1 MRKRKRSL
9 TVNIILIF
17 LIFNIL
23 SVMIFTVYMQ
33 KSSQNGAMKYAQSSL
48 LEMTKEKGNLLA
60 ITFDRIQNR
69 AEVMGVYMEEALSQ
83 DTSAALSSQYMMTE
97 TGTMTRKKD
106 STKSSSQQSN
116 IIVPNI
122 APLSDEL
129 IYEINVT

>member
-83 DTSAALSSQYMMTE
+83 DTSAALSSQYVMTE

-116 IIVPNI
+116 IIVPNKI
-122 APLSDEL
+122 GRAH
-129 IYEINVT
+129 V

>member
-33 KSSQNGAMKYAQSSL
+33 KSSQNVAMKYAQSSL

-83 DTSAALSSQYMMTE
+83 DTSAALSRAILLCLTLRPCQM
-97 TGTMTRKKD
+97 
-106 STKSSSQQSN
+106 N
-116 IIVPNI
+116 
-122 APLSDEL
+122 
-129 IYEINVT
+129 